1 MGEEIVEMVD
11 LRKSLDL
18 KWRFQEGKVEKRY
31 KIGKPWKGS
40 AFVATTGKLYLFI
53 RWIFLLSWHGN
64 VKLGRKSSDV
74 PLSANKHNGKESQAN

>member
-1 MGEEIVEMVD
+1 M
-11 LRKSLDL
+11 
-18 KWRFQEGKVEKRY
+18 EKRPSFWKNRC

-53 RWIFLLSWHGN
+53 RLTFLLSWHRN

-74 PLSANKHNGKESQAN
+74 PLSTNQHNRKESQAI